1 MSDAV
6 LSGGLTLDAPVGML
20 QVRKKEIEYIC
31 ISRCIKTGRQIGG
44 WIDEWMDGYILTRL
58 TLDAPVGLLQV

>member
-1 MSDAV
+1 V

-44 WIDEWMDGYILTRL
+44 WIDGWMGIS
-58 TLDAPVGLLQV
+58 